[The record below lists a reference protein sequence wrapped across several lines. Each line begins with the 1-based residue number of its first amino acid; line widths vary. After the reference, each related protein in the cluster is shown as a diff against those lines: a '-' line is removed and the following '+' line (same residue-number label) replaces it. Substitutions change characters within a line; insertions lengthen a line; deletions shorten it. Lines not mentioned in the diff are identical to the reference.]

1 MTVRGETTQFTARIE
16 NRLLAVLKRLAAKE
30 NVSANEKLNEVL
42 ILGMIAL
49 AQKRKAAV
57 EAAARSH
64 NST

>member
-57 EAAARSH
+57 AAAARSH

>member
-49 AQKRKAAV
+49 AQKRKAA
-57 EAAARSH
+57 AATAARSH